1 MSSAPVRVS
10 DDENPEPQS
19 SNRPLWSI
27 KIGGVEATIWPKRS
41 EKGSPSVTIHKSY
54 TDFEGNL
61 QNTQHFFLEA
71 LPSVTAVAQLAT
83 AELAKMK
90 QQNRRDN
97 PARVSS

>member
-1 MSSAPVRVS
+1 MSSAPTGIS
-10 DDENPEPQS
+10 HNENPEPPS
-19 SNRPLWSI
+19 SNRPLWSF

-54 TDFEGNL
+54 TDPGGQL
-61 QNTQHFFLEA
+61 QNTQHFFLEE
-71 LPSVTAVAQLAT
+71 LPSVTAVAQLAM
-83 AELAKMK
+83 AELAKLK